1 MRVVLV
7 GAALAAAVAV
17 AAPRSPRDLYRAGD
31 LAGLR
36 HAVADQPIAA
46 TTAGLRGDR
55 ETALAIATA
64 LPDHP
69 DADAALVPLAA
80 LAASWDRALA
90 SAAATAAAAIA
101 ARLDDTR
108 AIADELADDELAAA
122 ADAWLALAG
131 RADRWSDVRAHA
143 VGIAARLTTTRA
155 ATLGASNVADAFVGA
170 FRLPNLWRDLLAEGA
185 LSAALVPAYRAEL
198 TNRGEAAAHRLSA
211 RLLGN
216 VLVAVGLAVAI
227 AMLAAPAL
235 AEVFLGD
242 FANVPGKL
250 DLAATLLTAMLPFIL
265 IASVTAIAM
274 GVQQAREH
282 FVAPALSPAVF
293 NLVSIA
299 IGIGLALSGRSTR
312 EVAIGWAVGTLLA
325 GLAQLGLQVP
335 SLWRLGW
342 RPRLGLDL
350 RLRDPAVRRVV
361 VTMGPAIIAGA
372 AIQLN
377 VFIDT
382 VFAAQD
388 PGAVAWLGY
397 AFRFLQLPLGVF
409 AVAIATVSTTRY
421 AAAAAARDPRAL
433 ASHVAD
439 GLRLIS
445 FLCVPAMVGLVLD
458 GDAIVRLIYQHG
470 RFAPR
475 DTAATGAALDVYALG
490 LPAYAA
496 IKVLAPAT
504 YAFDRARLAAAAA
517 AIAIVGHYLGDRL
530 LHDRGGFEALAA
542 STATAA
548 YANAVI
554 LYLGIHRGIAALPH
568 RALADHLVRVML
580 AAAIMGGVVWS
591 VAALLEDAVGGGSL
605 TARAITALGPV
616 VAGAATYAAAT
627 VALGVPEARAI
638 VTRLRRR

>member
-1 MRVVLV
+1 VT
-7 GAALAAAVAV
+7 AARLG
-17 AAPRSPRDLYRAGD
+17 R
-31 LAGLR
+31 LAGL
-36 HAVADQPIAA
+36 V
-46 TTAGLRGDR
+46 
-55 ETALAIATA
+55 
-64 LPDHP
+64 
-69 DADAALVPLAA
+69 
-80 LAASWDRALA
+80 S
-90 SAAATAAAAIA
+90 AATAAS
-101 ARLDDTR
+101 RL
-108 AIADELADDELAAA
+108 LGL
-122 ADAWLALAG
+122 
-131 RADRWSDVRAHA
+131 VREQ
-143 VGIAARLTTTRA
+143 VFA

-216 VLVAVGLAVAI
+216 VLVAVGLAVI
-227 AMLAAPAL
+227 LAMLAAPAL
-235 AEVFLGD
+235 AELFLGD

-382 VFAAQD
+382 MFAAQD

-397 AFRFLQLPLGVF
+397 AFRFLQLPLGIF

-421 AAAAAARDPRAL
+421 ADAAAARDPQAL

-517 AIAIVGHYLGDRL
+517 AVAIVGHYLGDRL
-530 LHDRGGFEALAA
+530 LHERGGFEALAA

-548 YANAVI
+548 YANAAI

-568 RALADHLVRVML
+568 RALADHLARVMI
-580 AAAIMGGVVWS
+580 AAAVMGGVVWS
-591 VAALLEDAVGGGSL
+591 VAAVLEDAVGGGSL
-605 TARAITALGPV
+605 AARAITALGPV

-638 VTRLRRR
+638 VRRLRRR